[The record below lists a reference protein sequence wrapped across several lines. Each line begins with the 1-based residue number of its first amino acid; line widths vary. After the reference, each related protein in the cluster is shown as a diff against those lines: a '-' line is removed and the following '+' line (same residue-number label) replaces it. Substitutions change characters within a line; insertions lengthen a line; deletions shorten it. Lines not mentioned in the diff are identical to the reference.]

1 MVKAASGL
9 LVATSKSEPLASIS
23 GLPTYLWATR
33 GSPTTAAGGQAV
45 RTCLGASSR
54 GPKSLCRW
62 GSLGG
67 RLRDE
72 PLQIRQVL
80 CHVVA

>member
-33 GSPTTAAGGQAV
+33 GSPTMLPYRWAGGV
-45 RTCLGASSR
+45 HLLGR
-54 GPKSLCRW
+54 VGPWPKNLYR
-62 GSLGG
+62 
-67 RLRDE
+67 
-72 PLQIRQVL
+72 
-80 CHVVA
+80 